1 MKVHLLRAARALLAH
16 HRSVTVWAI
25 VKFGGKSAKSYE
37 TKLKLHR

>member
-1 MKVHLLRAARALLAH
+1 VKVHRSRAARALLAH

-25 VKFGGKSAKSYE
+25 VKFRGKGAKSYE